1 MLHLRPQPCSWL
13 IQETTMISRRSL
25 LMAAPAVATAGYLGA
40 GRAALAAGGT
50 IHLGYQKYGTLLL
63 VKAAGTLDR
72 ALAPL
77 GFSVTW
83 SEFLSGPP
91 LLEALNAGA
100 IDFGITG
107 ETPPVFAQAAGTPFV
122 YVASDPP
129 APKGEGIV
137 VQAGSTIK
145 TLAGLR
151 GKHIVTTKGSN
162 ANYLLVAALAKA
174 GLTPADATI
183 SFLAPPD
190 AFAAFRTGRVDAWCC
205 WDPLFA
211 AVEMTG
217 GEVLADARGIA
228 PNHQFFLARRAF
240 AEAHVAVVRAVVAAV
255 AATEKSVAADTSA
268 AAVKIGPATGIPI
281 PVLQTSLA
289 RVAYGVEPMTPAI
302 FADQQKIADT
312 FYGLGLVPKKIV
324 VTDNAWLA

>member
-1 MLHLRPQPCSWL
+1 
-13 IQETTMISRRSL
+13 MISRRSL
-25 LMAAPAVATAGYLGA
+25 LIAAPAVATGGFLT
-40 GRAALAAGGT
+40 GRSASAAGGT

-63 VKAAGTLDR
+63 LKAAGTLDHT
-72 ALAPL
+72 LAPL
-77 GFSVTW
+77 GFTVSW

-122 YVASDPP
+122 YVAADPP

-137 VQAGSTIK
+137 VPSGSTIK
-145 TLAGLR
+145 TLADLR
-151 GKHIVTTKGSN
+151 GKHVITTKGSN

-174 GLTPADATI
+174 GLTPKDANI

-190 AFAAFRTGRVDAWCC
+190 AFAAFRAGSVDAWCC

-211 AVEMTG
+211 AAEMTG
-217 GEVLADARGIA
+217 GRLITDAQGIA

-240 AEAHVAVVRAVVAAV
+240 AEAHAAVVQAVVAAV
-255 AATEKSVAADTSA
+255 AVTEKSVAADPNA
-268 AAVKIGPATGIPI
+268 AASRIGPATGIPI
-281 PVLQTSLA
+281 PVLQ
-289 RVAYGVEPMTPAI
+289 VALPRMGYGAGPMTPAI

-312 FYGLGLVPKKIV
+312 FYGLGLIPKKII
-324 VTDNAWLA
+324 VTDNAWQA

>member
-1 MLHLRPQPCSWL
+1 
-13 IQETTMISRRSL
+13 
-25 LMAAPAVATAGYLGA
+25 MAAPAVATAGFLA
-40 GRAALAAGGT
+40 SGRSGLAAGGT

-63 VKAAGTLDR
+63 LKAAGTLDQT
-72 ALAPL
+72 LAPL
-77 GFSVTW
+77 GFTVSW

-129 APKGEGIV
+129 APRGEGIV
-137 VQAGSTIK
+137 VQPGSPIK
-145 TLAGLR
+145 ALADLR

-174 GLTPADATI
+174 GLTPKDARI

-190 AFAAFRTGRVDAWCC
+190 AFAAFRTGSVDAWCC

-211 AVEMTG
+211 AAEMTG
-217 GEVLADARGIA
+217 GQLLVDAEGIA

-240 AEAHVAVVRAVVAAV
+240 AEANPAVVRAVVAAV
-255 AATEKSVAADTSA
+255 AAIETSVAADTSA
-268 AAVKIGPATGIPI
+268 AAVKIGPATGIPV
-281 PVLQTSLA
+281 PVLQKALA
-289 RVAYGVEPMTPAI
+289 RVGYGVGPMTPAI
-302 FADQQKIADT
+302 FADQQRIADT
-312 FYGLGLVPKKIV
+312 FFGLGLVRKKIV
-324 VTDNAWLA
+324 VTDNAWQA

>member
-1 MLHLRPQPCSWL
+1 
-13 IQETTMISRRSL
+13 MISRRSF
-25 LMAAPAVATAGYLGA
+25 LMTAPAVATAGYIGA
-40 GRAALAAGGT
+40 GRPASAAGGT

-63 VKAAGTLDR
+63 LKAAGTLDR
-72 ALAPL
+72 TLAPL
-77 GFSVTW
+77 GFTVSW

-107 ETPPVFAQAAGTPFV
+107 ETPPIFAQAAGTPFV
-122 YVASDPP
+122 YVAADPP

-137 VQAGSTIK
+137 VPSGSTIK
-145 TLAGLR
+145 TLSDLR
-151 GKHIVTTKGSN
+151 GRHIVTTKGSN

-174 GLTPADATI
+174 GLTPKDAQI

-211 AVEMTG
+211 AAEMTG
-217 GEVLADARGIA
+217 GQLVADAEGIA
-228 PNHQFFLARRAF
+228 PNHQFFLARRSF
-240 AEAHVAVVRAVVAAV
+240 AEANAPVVRAVVSAV
-255 AATEKSVAADTSA
+255 GATEKSVAADTGA
-268 AAVKIGPATGIPI
+268 AAIKLGPETGIPI
-281 PVLQTSLA
+281 PVLQKALA
-289 RVAYGVEPMTPAI
+289 RVAYGVGPMTPAI

-312 FYGLGLVPKKIV
+312 FFGLGLVPRKIV
-324 VTDNAWLA
+324 VTDAAWQG

>member
-1 MLHLRPQPCSWL
+1 
-13 IQETTMISRRSL
+13 MISRRTFL
-25 LMAAPAVATAGYLGA
+25 AAAPPVATAALGA
-40 GRAALAAGGT
+40 AGVLGFQPPARAAGGT

-63 VKAAGTLDR
+63 LKAAGTLDQT
-72 ALAPL
+72 LAPL
-77 GFSVTW
+77 GFTVTW

-129 APKGEGIV
+129 APQGEGIV
-137 VQAGSTIK
+137 VPPGSTIQ
-145 TLAGLR
+145 TLAELR
-151 GKHIVTTKGSN
+151 GKHLLTTKGSN

-174 GLTPADATI
+174 GLTPKDVKI

-190 AFAAFRTGRVDAWCC
+190 AFAAFRTGSVDAWCC

-211 AVEMTG
+211 AAEMTG
-217 GEVLADARGIA
+217 GRLLTDGVGIA
-228 PNHQFFLARRAF
+228 PNHQFFLARRDF
-240 AEAHVAVVRAVVAAV
+240 AAAHAPVVRSVLAAV
-255 AATEKSVAADTSA
+255 AATEKSVQADPGA
-268 AAVKIGPATGIPI
+268 AAAKIGPATGIPV
-281 PVLQTSLA
+281 PVLQRALP
-289 RVAYGVEPMTPAI
+289 RMGYGVGPMTPAI

-312 FYGLGLVPKKIV
+312 FYGLGLIPKKIV
-324 VTDNAWLA
+324 VSDNAWTV

>member
-1 MLHLRPQPCSWL
+1 MFSLNR
-13 IQETTMISRRSL
+13 QETTMTTRRSL
-25 LMAAPAVATAGYLGA
+25 LMAAPALAAAGFMGSA
-40 GRAALAAGGT
+40 RPSLAAGGT

-63 VKAAGTLDR
+63 LKAAGTLDPI
-72 ALAPL
+72 LAPL
-77 GFSVTW
+77 GFTVTW

-122 YVASDPP
+122 YVAADPP
-129 APKGEGIV
+129 APRGEGIV
-137 VQAGSTIK
+137 VQPGSPIK
-145 TLAGLR
+145 TLADLR
-151 GKHIVTTKGSN
+151 GKHILTTKGSN

-174 GLTPADATI
+174 GLTPKDAQI

-211 AVEMTG
+211 AAEMTG
-217 GEVLADARGIA
+217 GQLLSDAEGIA
-228 PNHQFFLARRAF
+228 PNHQFFLARRDF
-240 AEAHVAVVRAVVAAV
+240 AAAHAPVVRAVVAAV
-255 AATEKSVAADTSA
+255 AATETSVAADTNA
-268 AAVKIGPATGIPI
+268 AATKLGPATGIPI
-281 PVLQTSLA
+281 PVLQKALA
-289 RVAYGVEPMTPAI
+289 RVAYGVGPMTPAI

-312 FYGLGLVPKKIV
+312 FYGLGLIPKKIV
-324 VTDNAWLA
+324 VTDMAWG

>member
-1 MLHLRPQPCSWL
+1 MLMAHR
-13 IQETTMISRRSL
+13 QETTMISRRSL
-25 LMAAPAVATAGYLGA
+25 LIAAPAVATAGYLGA
-40 GRAALAAGGT
+40 PGRGLAAGGT
-50 IHLGYQKYGTLLL
+50 IHIGYQKYGTLLL
-63 VKAAGTLDR
+63 LKAAGTLDET
-72 ALAPL
+72 LAPL
-77 GFSVTW
+77 GFTVAW

-137 VQAGSTIK
+137 VPAGSTIK
-145 TLAGLR
+145 TLADLR

-174 GLTPADATI
+174 GLTPKDAKI
-183 SFLAPPD
+183 VFLAPPD
-190 AFAAFRTGRVDAWCC
+190 AFAAFRTGSVDAWCC

-211 AVEMTG
+211 AAEMTG
-217 GEVLADARGIA
+217 GQLLADAEGIA
-228 PNHQFFLARRAF
+228 PNHQFFLARKSF
-240 AEAHVAVVRAVVAAV
+240 AEAHAPVIRAVVAAV
-255 AATEKSVAADTSA
+255 AATEKSVAADAGA
-268 AAVKIGPATGIPI
+268 AAAKIGPATGIPI
-281 PVLQTSLA
+281 PVLQTALP
-289 RVAYGVEPMTPAI
+289 RMGYGVGPMTPAI

-312 FYGLGLVPKKIV
+312 FLGLGLIPKRIV
-324 VTDNAWLA
+324 VTDNAWQA